1 MPAPRLHGLVPGGWA
16 IPKTLP
22 MEKSQTP
29 IRIELDGEIL
39 DAVEVAPG
47 LAIVR
52 AFPSAER
59 CRFGDL
65 VAFEP
70 GALHEVVDDDGE
82 VVQCYTFLR
91 VEEPGGYRQFRCPCA
106 GGNLDD
112 VVLASRELWRKKVAI
127 QALEDEEGE
136 QWLEIAVPKEAE
148 LRETAE
154 EIMDLCSLI
163 GIEAWP
169 YELLLQAGQIE
180 EVAEMVE
187 RVTVEGPRAAYLFF
201 LLARALEDQ
210 ERFDEA
216 LASYRKA
223 VAQDPDSVVLHEN
236 LAICLA
242 NAGRTDDAEQ
252 AFREALEK
260 FPEDPT
266 LRQNFNRFL
275 EGEGRIMWLRFDL
288 N

>member
-1 MPAPRLHGLVPGGWA
+1 MD
-16 IPKTLP
+16 T
-22 MEKSQTP
+22 SQTP
-29 IRIELDGEIL
+29 IHIELEGEIL

-52 AFPSAER
+52 AFPSADA

-70 GALHEVVDDDGE
+70 GTLHDVPDEEGQP
-82 VVQCYTFLR
+82 VQCYAFLR
-91 VEEPGGYRQFRCPCA
+91 VEESGGYRQFRCPCA
-106 GGNLDD
+106 GGDLED
-112 VVLASRELWRKKVAI
+112 VAVVARELWRKKVAV
-127 QALEDEEGE
+127 QALEDEDGE
-136 QWLEIAVPKEAE
+136 QWLEIAVPKEAD

-163 GIEAWP
+163 GVEAWP
-169 YELLLQAGQIE
+169 YELLLQAGQLE
-180 EVAEMVE
+180 EVAGLVE
-187 RVTVEGPRAAYLFF
+187 RVAIGGPRAAYLYFV
-201 LLARALEDQ
+201 LARAQ
-210 ERFDEA
+210 EEAEQFEEA

-223 VAQDPDSVVLHEN
+223 VERDPESVILQEN

-242 NAGRTDDAEQ
+242 NAGRSAEAEQ
-252 AFREALEK
+252 VFREALER
-260 FPEDPT
+260 FPDDPT

-275 EGEGRIMWLRFDL
+275 EGEGRIVWLRFDL